1 MTTDRQDVTF
11 VVKEGP
17 DGETA
22 IVAEPEFEIAG
33 FSGLV
38 GFDLQPG
45 TSLEQ
50 ARHVAELMRSHI
62 RGISVTL

>member
-1 MTTDRQDVTF
+1 MTDRQDVTF

-17 DGETA
+17 EGEA
-22 IVAEPEFEIAG
+22 SIVAEPEFEIAG

-50 ARHVAELMRSHI
+50 ARQVAELMRTHI
-62 RGISVTL
+62 RGICVTV